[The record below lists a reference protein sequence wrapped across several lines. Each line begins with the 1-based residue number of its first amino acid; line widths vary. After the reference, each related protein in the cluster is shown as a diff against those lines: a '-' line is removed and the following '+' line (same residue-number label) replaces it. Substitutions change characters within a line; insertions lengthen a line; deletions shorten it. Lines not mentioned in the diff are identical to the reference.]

1 VSIWSRLYSG
11 NPGFDFTRMWPRM
24 LVVSG
29 VAVLICL
36 ASLFTRGLELGIEFE
51 GGGVWEVRSATL
63 TVDDVEGALP
73 EGEELRVQVL
83 TASGG
88 ERSIRVQ
95 GGEDAYEDSD
105 EIAEALADVAGVE
118 LSEVSINT
126 VGSTWGDQI
135 TSEAERALLFF
146 FIAIAAYISIRLE
159 WKMAVGALVAVAH
172 DIVITVG
179 VYSVFQFVVT
189 PATVI
194 AFLTILGYSLYDTVV
209 VFDKLREQSHLV
221 GVAQRMTYTDMANN
235 ATNEVFMRSVNT
247 SVTSLLPVL
256 SILVVGSLIMG
267 ATALQEFGAALAVGL
282 IVGAYSSL
290 FIAVPAVIALKE
302 REPHNRDVR
311 ERLGGHQGTLVTDTT
326 GPATAVPGERTARPA
341 TVTPAG
347 SHPPRPRKKGK
358 RR

>member
-1 VSIWSRLYSG
+1 MSIWSRLYSG
-11 NPGFDFTRMWPRM
+11 NPGFALTRWWPRM

-36 ASLFTRGLELGIEFE
+36 ASLFTRGLELGIDFE
-51 GGGVWEVRSATL
+51 GGGVWEVTSDSL
-63 TVDDVEGALP
+63 TIEETEDALP
-73 EGEELRVQVL
+73 SGEELRVQVL

-88 ERSIRVQ
+88 ERTIRVQ
-95 GGEDAYEDSD
+95 GGEEAYADSD
-105 EIAEALADVAGVE
+105 AIAEALAEAAGVE

-135 TSEAERALLFF
+135 TREAERALVFF

-159 WKMAVGALVAVAH
+159 WKMAVGALVAVVH

-179 VYSVFQFVVT
+179 IYSIFGFVVT

-209 VFDKLREQSHLV
+209 VYDKLREQAHLV
-221 GVAQRMTYTDMANN
+221 GVAQKMTYTDMANN

-247 SVTSLLPVL
+247 SITSLLPVL

-267 ATALQEFGAALAVGL
+267 ASTLQEFGVALAVGL
-282 IVGAYSSL
+282 VVGAYSSL
-290 FIAVPAVIALKE
+290 FVAVPAVIWLKE

-311 ERLGGHQGTLVTDTT
+311 ERLGGNQGTLAVDVASTAATT
-326 GPATAVPGERTARPA
+326 PSTPGQRPP
-341 TVTPAG
+341 TITPAG